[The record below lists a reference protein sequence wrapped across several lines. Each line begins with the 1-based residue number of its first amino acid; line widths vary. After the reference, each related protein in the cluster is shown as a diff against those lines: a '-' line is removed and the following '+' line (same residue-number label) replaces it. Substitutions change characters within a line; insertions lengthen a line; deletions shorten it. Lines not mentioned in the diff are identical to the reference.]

1 MNSDINLMLKVQE
14 GNLDKLGILFER
26 YKLQLYGYF
35 FRITWDKD
43 TSEDLVQ
50 TVFFRIIK
58 YKHNFSGTGK
68 FTTWM
73 YSIAHN
79 VFADHYKKSSR
90 FSQVEDFDI
99 YKNEDLLYLNEKI
112 ENDEK
117 VKMLNKALLRLPDD
131 KKEVLI
137 MSKYQ
142 KLKYKDMAEI
152 LGCTEGTVKSKVFR
166 ALQELK
172 IEYNKIDGDK
182 NAG

>member
-26 YKLQLYGYF
+26 YKTQLFGYF
-35 FRITWDKD
+35 FRTTWDRD
-43 TSEDLVQ
+43 VSEDLVQ

-79 VFADHYKKSSR
+79 VFIDHYKKNTR
-90 FSQVEDFDI
+90 FTYVEDFDI
-99 YKNEDLLYLNEKI
+99 YKNENAVNSSEYV
-112 ENDEK
+112 ENDESIEI
-117 VKMLNKALLRLPDD
+117 LNKALLKLPHE
-131 KKEVLI
+131 KKEVLV

-142 KLKYKDMAEI
+142 KLKYKEIAEI
-152 LGCTEGTVKSKVFR
+152 LGCTEGTVKAKVFR
-166 ALQELK
+166 ALSELK
-172 IEYNKIDGDK
+172 EIYKEMEGKK
-182 NAG
+182 NAE